1 MRPIVVSVSD
11 LAVGGGIM
19 DSAQGT
25 ADYYTVLKVNPDCD
39 GRILELA
46 YHYFAKMYH
55 PDNAETANPEKF
67 NEVVEAYRAL
77 RDPERRAEYDRLHG
91 IIAGSATPHFHV
103 PNDGDTALDE
113 RAALSDAESHAKILL
128 YLYKRRREHAS
139 DAGVIGWYVQEMLG
153 CSDEHFEFH
162 VWYLK
167 SKGFIEVTEQ
177 GTIAATI
184 AGVDHVI
191 ATSRA
196 SAAEPLRIQQT
207 LTPH

>member
-1 MRPIVVSVSD
+1 
-11 LAVGGGIM
+11 M
-19 DSAQGT
+19 DSAQNTG
-25 ADYYTVLKVNPDCD
+25 DFYSVLKVNPDCD
-39 GRILELA
+39 ARILELA

-55 PDNAETANPEKF
+55 PDNAETANSEKF
-67 NEVVEAYRAL
+67 NEVIEAYRAL
-77 RDPERRAEYDRLHG
+77 RDPERRAEYDRQHG
-91 IIAGSATPHFHV
+91 ITGADAAFPFQM

-113 RAALSDAESHAKILL
+113 KVALSDAETHARILL
-128 YLYKRRREHAS
+128 YLYKRRRERAS
-139 DAGVIGWYVQEMLG
+139 DAGVIGWYVQDMLG
-153 CSDEHFEFH
+153 CSEEHFEFH

-196 SAAEPLRIQQT
+196 AAAEPLRIPQAGT
-207 LTPH
+207 AH

>member
-1 MRPIVVSVSD
+1 
-11 LAVGGGIM
+11 M
-19 DSAQGT
+19 DSGQNT
-25 ADYYTVLKVNPDCD
+25 IDYYAVLKVNPDCD
-39 GRILELA
+39 ARILELA

-55 PDNAETANPEKF
+55 PDNAATANPEKF
-67 NEVVEAYRAL
+67 SEIVEAYRAL
-77 RDPERRAEYDRLHG
+77 RDPERRAEYDRQHG
-91 IIAGSATPHFHV
+91 ITGAQSGQAFDL

-113 RAALSDAESHAKILL
+113 KAALSDAEAHAKILL

-139 DAGVIGWYVQEMLG
+139 DAGVIGWYVQDMLG

-167 SKGFIEVTEQ
+167 SKGFVEVTEQ

-196 SAAEPLRIQQT
+196 AAAEPLRIEQSGT
-207 LTPH
+207 AH

>member
-1 MRPIVVSVSD
+1 
-11 LAVGGGIM
+11 M
-19 DSAQGT
+19 DSAQNSAG
-25 ADYYTVLKVNPDCD
+25 YYSVLKVNPDCD

-77 RDPERRAEYDRLHG
+77 RDPERRAEYDRQHG
-91 IIAGSATPHFHV
+91 ITAAGATPNFHI
-103 PNDGDTALDE
+103 PQDGDTALDE
-113 RAALSDAESHAKILL
+113 KAALSDAETHAKILL

-139 DAGVIGWYVQEMLG
+139 DAGVIGWYVQDMLG

-162 VWYLK
+162 VWYLR

-196 SAAEPLRIQQT
+196 AAAEPLRIPQAGT
-207 LTPH
+207 AH